1 MAANQTLSAN
11 PAALCAAR
19 AGDKIASV
27 TEMSRPALERLRKAA
42 VHGRGRRGAFDGD
55 PENII

>member
-19 AGDKIASV
+19 AGDKIPSV
-27 TEMSRPALERLRKAA
+27 TEMSRPARGVATRTPPKNGCARKGAA
-42 VHGRGRRGAFDGD
+42 WCL
-55 PENII
+55 